1 MKLTILGSGTCVP
14 SGERNSSGYWVEAGT
29 RRVRLDCGAGTVHAM
44 GRYGLPWETLTHQVV
59 THFHIDHCGELAAL
73 LFAFKYGRSNPRT
86 EPLALV
92 GPKGL
97 EFLLM
102 GLIGQY
108 RMRLLEQDFPVDVRE
123 LDPGASL
130 DLGDG
135 VALRVEKTDHTAESL
150 AVRVDSGGR
159 SLGYTGDAAPSD
171 GLAAFF
177 SGVDALVC
185 ECSFVDDTRG
195 TKHMRAD
202 DVAALASAAGARRL
216 VATHFYFD
224 PEAERVAERLA
235 RGFSGPITIARDG
248 DTIDVGR

>member
-14 SGERNSSGYWVEAGT
+14 SGERNSSGYWVEAGA

-44 GRYGLPWETLTHQVV
+44 GRYGLPWETLTHQFVS
-59 THFHIDHCGELAAL
+59 HFHIDHCGELAAL
-73 LFAFKYGRSNPRT
+73 LFAFKYGRSNPRA

-92 GPKGL
+92 GPQGL
-97 EFLLM
+97 EYLLM
-102 GLIGQY
+102 GLVGQY
-108 RMRLLEQDFPVDVRE
+108 RMRLLEQDFAVELRE

-150 AVRVDSGGR
+150 AVRIDAGGR

-171 GLAAFF
+171 GLATFF
-177 SGVDALVC
+177 SGVDTLVC
-185 ECSFVDDTRG
+185 ECSFVDDARG
-195 TKHMRAD
+195 TKHMRAG
-202 DVAALASAAGARRL
+202 DVAALATAAGARHL

-224 PEAERVAERLA
+224 PEAERLADRLA
-235 RGFSGPITIARDG
+235 RGFSGRLTIARDG
-248 DTIDVGR
+248 ETLDVGR